1 MELIRLTTD
10 YELKPFDCGDA
21 DLNGFLLNDAKLYA
35 EKNLAFTYLLLGE
48 QGEIIAY
55 YSLLNDKISKRDTN
69 NATWRKLKKMFPHQK
84 HFNSYPAIKIGRFAV
99 STAYKGQGLGS
110 ELVASIKLDVSE
122 NANYSAFRFLTVD
135 AYLSA
140 VPFYERNDFKM
151 MLSDDDDEHTRM
163 MYFDIVHL

>member
-1 MELIRLTTD
+1 MEIGRLTGE
-10 YELKPFDCGDA
+10 YELKTFDCGDA
-21 DLNGFLLNDAKLYA
+21 DLNGFLLNDAKNYA
-35 EKNLAFTYLLLGE
+35 EKKLAFTFILEDEGR
-48 QGEIIAY
+48 IVAY

-69 NATWRKLKKMFPHQK
+69 NAAWRRMKKLFPHRK

-99 STAYKGQGLGS
+99 AKEYEGQGVGRKLMD
-110 ELVASIKLDVSE
+110 VIKMRLFAYEVS
-122 NANYSAFRFLTVD
+122 SAFRFLTVD

-151 MLSDDDDEHTRM
+151 VLSDDDDEHTRM

>member
-110 ELVASIKLDVSE
+110 ELMASIKSDVSE